1 MLRFPQKGLN
11 SSKIT
16 HPSLWSFFFNQ
27 WYQMAHFCVFALKVD
42 APISCLSSFIT
53 PESHIE
59 DNFNN
64 SLYTIS
70 FTNLNMSKFE
80 RKTVSL
86 CLQEYVILR
95 LQISLVLSFMKMGGA
110 GIYFKFIID
119 WIESSPDILIF
130 STHFRTKFEMLLGEI
145 FKK

>member
-1 MLRFPQKGLN
+1 
-11 SSKIT
+11 
-16 HPSLWSFFFNQ
+16 
-27 WYQMAHFCVFALKVD
+27 
-42 APISCLSSFIT
+42 
-53 PESHIE
+53 
-59 DNFNN
+59 
-64 SLYTIS
+64 
-70 FTNLNMSKFE
+70 MSKFE

-145 FKK
+145 FRK